1 MSALKTNSAALSVVS
16 NNVSNL
22 NTPNYARR
30 VVNEQTLV
38 AGGQL
43 MGVDVGSVQRVADQ
57 FLNQEVLSASGSANQ
72 YDTMANLFSQL
83 NGLLGAP
90 GDNQSV
96 ATGLTN
102 LASAYATAS
111 QAPSTS
117 ASRTGVANALNGL
130 ASDISS
136 ASSTITSLQ
145 GQIDQQV
152 TNSIGPT
159 NTLIKQIYDL
169 NTQIRGATAGGD
181 TASGLEDQRD
191 TALATLS
198 QTLGIKTSEN
208 ADGTLNVSTTDG

>member
-111 QAPSTS
+111 QAPSSSSSYT
-117 ASRTGVANALNGL
+117 AILNSLSGL
-130 ASDISS
+130 ASDISG
-136 ASSTITSLQ
+136 ASSTISSLQ
-145 GQIDQQV
+145 SQVDGQV
-152 TNSIGPT
+152 VNSI
-159 NTLIKQIYDL
+159 
-169 NTQIRGATAGGD
+169 
-181 TASGLEDQRD
+181 S
-191 TALATLS
+191 
-198 QTLGIKTSEN
+198 
-208 ADGTLNVSTTDG
+208 ST